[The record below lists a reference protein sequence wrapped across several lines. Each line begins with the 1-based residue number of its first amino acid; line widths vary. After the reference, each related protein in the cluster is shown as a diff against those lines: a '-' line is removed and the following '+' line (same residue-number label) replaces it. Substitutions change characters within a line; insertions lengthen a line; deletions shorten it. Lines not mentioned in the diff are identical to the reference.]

1 MSESNDK
8 TQQISESV
16 ESYRLGRISR
26 RELLR
31 SIIATTGSYTAAHLF
46 LETSGLAATLISS
59 IEAQN
64 ANVDAETVKYPSG
77 QFEITGYLVKPKAA
91 GKRPG
96 VIVIHENRG
105 LNEHIRDVA
114 RRFASEG
121 FVALAPDLLS
131 RLGGT
136 GNARRPSERGEADES
151 GRVTGDAE
159 AIAALPLYG
168 VIDDLKSTFEFLEKY
183 PVVEPAHIS
192 SVGFCWGGWRSFT
205 LATAV
210 PKLYK
215 AVVFYG
221 SSPDSGFEKIQASV
235 LAHYGD
241 WDNRITG
248 NAIWTKKMMD
258 SAGKKFQYY
267 VYPKADHAFFND
279 TGNRYNPEASKLAW
293 QRTLDFLKSQ
303 TR

>member
-1 MSESNDK
+1 MSESTEQK
-8 TQQISESV
+8 RQISESV
-16 ESYRLGRISR
+16 ESYRSGRISR
-26 RELLR
+26 RELLQ
-31 SIIATTGSYTAAHLF
+31 SIIVATGSYAAAHLF
-46 LETSGLAATLISS
+46 LETSGLAATLIST
-59 IEAQN
+59 IESQN
-64 ANVDAETVKYPSG
+64 ANVDAESVKYPSG
-77 QFEITGYLVKPKAA
+77 QLEITGYLVKPKTA

-136 GNARRPSERGEADES
+136 GNARRPSARADESDES
-151 GRVTGDAE
+151 GRMGGDAE

-168 VIDDLKSTFEFLEKY
+168 VIDDLKSTFEFLEKH
-183 PVVEPAHIS
+183 PSVEPTHIS

-205 LATAV
+205 LSAAV
-210 PKLYK
+210 PKLHK
-215 AVVFYG
+215 AVIFYG

-235 LAHYGD
+235 LAHYAE

-267 VYPKADHAFFND
+267 VYPKTDHAFFND
-279 TGNRYNPEASKLAW
+279 TGNRHNPEAAKLAW
-293 QRTLDFLKSQ
+293 QRTLEFLS
-303 TR
+303 